1 MAKNFGNAGS
11 AKTIKE
17 VAKASAEKAQ
27 VIVVKMINNNNLHD
41 YPNNREDVD
50 GTGDLENSIKEI
62 GFTDPIEVTAFGQ
75 DEGEYMIVSGHRR
88 RSAGVKCGMEA
99 FPCIVKPFE
108 SQREVENYVLL
119 ANSQRDSAKDPLLF
133 CKRYKMHEEYLKEAG
148 FKGKMRDEIAKR
160 LGISTPQADRY
171 NTMNKIIL
179 PVWDMVRDEIV
190 GMSSVLPMASHSE
203 EEQAEIYNIMQE
215 ALKKGVTLTR
225 DTVKMIV
232 EKYREGKKTWA
243 EIADLPRDSGL
254 PLNSSINTEPSE
266 TREPKEYDRNDEVRH
281 DFDPIAAEADRA
293 DADRAAWEAQQAAEQ
308 GGDDVDEDGEEKSGE
323 PKEKKPPLT
332 DEEKREKRAK
342 DILKDLEKLNT
353 CLSDLYTFEN
363 KEEAEEALRN
373 MASTFTVVVDEMY
386 NISREYDLNEVFD
399 TTLSDMKTK
408 VKEYEE

>member
-50 GTGDLENSIKEI
+50 DTADLENSIKEI

-266 TREPKEYDRNDEVRH
+266 TREPKE
-281 DFDPIAAEADRA
+281 
-293 DADRAAWEAQQAAEQ
+293 
-308 GGDDVDEDGEEKSGE
+308 
-323 PKEKKPPLT
+323 KKPPLT

>member
-1 MAKNFGNAGS
+1 MFCLQ
-11 AKTIKE
+11 TVRE
-17 VAKASAEKAQ
+17 TAQ
-27 VIVVKMINNNNLHD
+27 
-41 YPNNREDVD
+41 
-50 GTGDLENSIKEI
+50 
-62 GFTDPIEVTAFGQ
+62 
-75 DEGEYMIVSGHRR
+75 
-88 RSAGVKCGMEA
+88 
-99 FPCIVKPFE
+99 
-108 SQREVENYVLL
+108 
-119 ANSQRDSAKDPLLF
+119 KDPLLF

-266 TREPKEYDRNDEVRH
+266 IREPREYDRNDEVRH

-308 GGDDVDEDGEEKSGE
+308 DGVDEDDEEKSGE

-353 CLSDLYTFEN
+353 CFSDLYTFEN

-386 NISREYDLNEVFD
+386 NISREYDLDEVFG
-399 TTLSDMKTK
+399 TTLSDMRIK